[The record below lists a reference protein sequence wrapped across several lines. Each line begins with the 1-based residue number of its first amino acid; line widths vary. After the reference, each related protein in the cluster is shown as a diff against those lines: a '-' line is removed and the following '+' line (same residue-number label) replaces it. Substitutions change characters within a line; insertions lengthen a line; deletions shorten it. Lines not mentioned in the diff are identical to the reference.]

1 MAQVVLTVESVDER
15 KKNAVSKLTILIKEW
30 ATDVYKDAAST
41 SFVKRYNR
49 FLQNRDVLKSLV
61 VTTTNYEYLSK
72 QLLPTEKELLKY
84 FTKTGERR
92 KHDS

>member
-1 MAQVVLTVESVDER
+1 MAQVILTVESVDER

-41 SFVKRYNR
+41 SFIKRYNR
-49 FLQNRDVLKSLV
+49 FLQNVLKSLV